1 MAKKNQDDMFGINIS
16 NNQTVNNS
24 KKSKQNKKNEVKYN
38 QMSASVNSNQP
49 HNGLTEKKVM
59 S

>member
-1 MAKKNQDDMFGINIS
+1 MAKKNQVEMFGINTS
-16 NNQTVNNS
+16 NNQTANNS
-24 KKSKQNKKNEVKYN
+24 KKSKQNKKNEVQHN